1 MAERIFK
8 RGQGR
13 VFLQAAGAGP
23 GNAVAYLGTARLGG
37 FAESLG
43 DITPIR
49 SPSRQR
55 YGEYEVVDETR
66 GEAGLPTSSLVM
78 RLGLVNPILTL
89 TCPGHL
95 QVHYGKCKD
104 PQNFNGGWEKLLA
117 FERFYF
123 TNRSSDDLG
132 ALDQGDDGEIVL
144 TGDLTARMLWQGD
157 LITLAAKGGT
167 EIQRIVADVH
177 VGDYI
182 SCGECG
188 YESNGAQRFFVLVQ
202 SSAGSPGLPAEVL
215 VTEDQGA
222 TFSQYDITTLTDTD
236 QPNRLAL
243 AGAWLVVI
251 SHDTGSLHVAA
262 LADPSTWTEVTT
274 GFVAGGEPMGIFTL
288 SSTQTWICGDG
299 GTIYFTDDPAG
310 GVTVQADGTL
320 SAADLAAIHGCDAMN
335 LIAVG
340 AAGAVLVTANG
351 GATWALA
358 DTSPT
363 VDNLTCCWMRSA
375 HCWIV
380 GDDAGHLWYTKN
392 GGASWAELRFA
403 SVAGTGAIGGI
414 AFADHPDSPFGYLVH
429 NTGAK
434 GFIYRTLDG
443 GNSWYQLPDGPGA
456 TPDNDSLNA
465 VACAMGPTSAN
476 FVVAGGDLDGT
487 NGVVIVGVG

>member
-1 MAERIFK
+1 
-8 RGQGR
+8 
-13 VFLQAAGAGP
+13 
-23 GNAVAYLGTARLGG
+23 
-37 FAESLG
+37 
-43 DITPIR
+43 
-49 SPSRQR
+49 
-55 YGEYEVVDETR
+55 
-66 GEAGLPTSSLVM
+66 
-78 RLGLVNPILTL
+78 
-89 TCPGHL
+89 
-95 QVHYGKCKD
+95 
-104 PQNFNGGWEKLLA
+104 
-117 FERFYF
+117 
-123 TNRSSDDLG
+123 
-132 ALDQGDDGEIVL
+132 
-144 TGDLTARMLWQGD
+144 
-157 LITLAAKGGT
+157 
-167 EIQRIVADVH
+167 
-177 VGDYI
+177 
-182 SCGECG
+182 
-188 YESNGAQRFFVLVQ
+188 
-202 SSAGSPGLPAEVL
+202 
-215 VTEDQGA
+215 
-222 TFSQYDITTLTDTD
+222 
-236 QPNRLAL
+236 
-243 AGAWLVVI
+243 
-251 SHDTGSLHVAA
+251 
-262 LADPSTWTEVTT
+262 
-274 GFVAGGEPMGIFTL
+274 
-288 SSTQTWICGDG
+288 
-299 GTIYFTDDPAG
+299 
-310 GVTVQADGTL
+310 
-320 SAADLAAIHGCDAMN
+320 MN